1 MNVSAPVKHWRIWVK
16 DEISAFSVEL
26 NAGRTVNT
34 QGYPNKKKRSGAKT
48 RSQAK
53 KRSRGQN
60 KVPPGAPE
68 RSTFAERVIFS
79 Y

>member
-34 QGYPNKKKRSGAKT
+34 RGYPNKKKRSGAK
-48 RSQAK
+48 
-53 KRSRGQN
+53 KRSLGQK
-60 KVPPGAPE
+60 KVLLGAPE
-68 RSTFAERVIFS
+68 RSTFAERVICS